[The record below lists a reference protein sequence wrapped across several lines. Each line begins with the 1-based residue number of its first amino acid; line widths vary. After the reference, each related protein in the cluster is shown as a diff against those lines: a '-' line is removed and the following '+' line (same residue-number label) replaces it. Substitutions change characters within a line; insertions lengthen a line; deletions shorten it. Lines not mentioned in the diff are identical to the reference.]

1 MLKNVRPFVSGMRTE
16 EFLTGLDDEML
27 EYFREMAEVL
37 VDRFGI
43 TRAEAVARIN
53 ERYAGKVIEGMAQ
66 DLMGHEMPEFW
77 AYGIYFLPDEEGRQP
92 SGDENEDVDLS
103 AFEIRPAPP
112 KDSAAWTVPSDD

>member
-77 AYGIYFLPDEEGRQP
+77 ACGIYFLPDEEGRQP
-92 SGDENEDVDLS
+92 SGDGNEDVDLS

-112 KDSAAWTVPSDD
+112 KDSAAWTLPSDD